1 MILEFNIPLDL
12 MNITIGINMI
22 IQFNNRFD

>member
-22 IQFNNRFD
+22 IQFNNGFD